1 MKYLSHGFPIDVDL
15 DLPPGVLMDEGSAD
29 RPGIHVQQGQ
39 VRWRTEPDPNEEGFE
54 VEHGQHRFF
63 WPILGSASLD
73 EAGTVLLDPRAEAP
87 RGILPHAILG
97 PLCAHWI
104 YVQKRIALHANCVAV
119 DDRLLAL
126 VGSSGAGKSSLA
138 AALVSRGAL
147 PHGDDVIS
155 LEPRSGLVPFG
166 TSRIKLNPD
175 ILEQLVLKPVSVS
188 ELYDGLDK
196 QSVQFAIPANT
207 SERKLEVVYRLND
220 APSGTSPTF
229 QEVTGFPLALG
240 LLAEIYRPHV
250 AAHAFGLEE
259 ILRRCSS
266 LVNRV
271 RMFDLSRSRELHR
284 LSDLA
289 GEVIAHFQSLQ
300 Q

>member
-1 MKYLSHGFPIDVDL
+1 MKYLSHGFAIDVEAE
-15 DLPPGVLMDEGSAD
+15 LPPGVLIEDGNAN
-29 RPGIHVQQGQ
+29 RPGIQVRQGQ
-39 VRWRTEPDPNEEGFE
+39 VKWRTEPDPNEEGFE
-54 VEHGQHRFF
+54 VEEGHHRFY
-63 WPILGSASLD
+63 WPILGSASMD
-73 EAGTVLLDPRAEAP
+73 ETGRVVLDPKVDAP

-119 DDRLLAL
+119 DERLLAL

-175 ILEQLVLKPVSVS
+175 IMEQLALQPVGVS
-188 ELYDGLDK
+188 ELYEGLDK
-196 QSVQFAIPANT
+196 QSVQFAFPANT
-207 SERKLEVVYRLND
+207 SERKLEVIYRLQD
-220 APSGTSPTF
+220 APVGSAPSF

-259 ILRRCSS
+259 MLRRCSS

-271 RMFDLSRSRELHR
+271 KMFDLFRPRELPR
-284 LSDLA
+284 LGDLA
-289 GEVIAHFQSLQ
+289 GEVIAHFQNLQ